1 MKQKGNESLTDF
13 LDRLPPSFTT
23 PECHIHCPD
32 NEKFTA
38 VERLS
43 QQIGA
48 EMPAEQM
55 NLIDGVRL
63 TTDSGW
69 CLIRASNTEPAL
81 VARAQGENE
90 TALDEM
96 IEFLRKQLR
105 AAGISWDGP

>member
-1 MKQKGNESLTDF
+1 MKALQIFLTDCPQA
-13 LDRLPPSFTT
+13 LLHH
-23 PECHIHCPD
+23 ECHIHCPD

-48 EMPAEQM
+48 VMPAEQM

-63 TTDSGW
+63 TTASGW